1 MAEVAARAR
10 RDARGNPH
18 AQVTGDDDVDT
29 LLRDEYVRA
38 PLRKHDLPPITDG
51 ACAVVLATARRAR
64 SVVERPVWISGID
77 HRAEIHNPALRD
89 LTDSPSTRIAAAAA
103 GVGDGDVEVA
113 EVHAAFTHEELLL
126 RDALGLGG
134 VPVNP
139 SGGALAANPI
149 MATGLVR
156 VSQAADQIAHQG
168 RHRTVAHATSGP
180 CLQQNL
186 VCVLEGDR

>member
-1 MAEVAARAR
+1 
-10 RDARGNPH
+10 
-18 AQVTGDDDVDT
+18 VTADDDVDA
-29 LLRDEYVRA
+29 LLQTDYVRA

-64 SVVERPVWISGID
+64 DVVARPVWISGID

-89 LTDSPSTRIAAAAA
+89 LTDSPSTRIAAKAA
-103 GVGDGDVEVA
+103 GVGRGEVEVA

-134 VPVNP
+134 GVAVNP
-139 SGGALAANPI
+139 SGGALASNPI

-156 VSQAADQIAHQG
+156 VSEAADQIAHRG
-168 RHRTVAHATSGP
+168 KHRTVAHATSGP

-186 VCVLEGDR
+186 VCVLEGDA